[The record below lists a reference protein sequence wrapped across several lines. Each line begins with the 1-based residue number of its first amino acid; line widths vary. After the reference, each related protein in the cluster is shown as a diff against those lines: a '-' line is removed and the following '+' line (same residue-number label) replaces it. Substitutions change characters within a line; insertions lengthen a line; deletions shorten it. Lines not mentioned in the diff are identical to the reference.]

1 MTRFPQLRYGI
12 IVLANTPRK
21 ILEFI
26 MYTRY
31 FIQLNKIGR
40 KESIMKIT
48 KSCLSIAALALIGFQ
63 TQALA
68 QADANH
74 AVTYTGDVGRILN
87 ENCVVCH
94 REGGIGPMQL
104 TNYDQVRPWAPL
116 IQLKVADRTMPP
128 YAYDHGIGIQDLEG
142 DWRLEQE
149 EIDTIVAWVNQGSP
163 LGDPDVIVP
172 MPEIGDPNEWNF
184 TAELGQPDLI
194 VASIPI
200 DIPASGGDMW
210 SKHFVDMELATDR
223 CIKAVQVKPRG
234 DAKAVVHHA
243 NSDIYAPTEDG
254 EFATYGQLTEY
265 AMGKW
270 GELVPEGVCRTVPAG
285 SQVRWSIHM
294 FPGGLGATA
303 QGEMIRDNVVEVGL
317 WLHPE
322 GYEEQAQ
329 YKQDLKQYQICREG
343 DLLVPPNGY
352 ALIEGFQSFDHPV
365 RIDSFQPHGHLRMNA
380 ASLEVF
386 YPETGRTEAVSQI
399 SNWSATW
406 HHSHIYDPDVAPLL
420 PTGAVLV
427 MKQWYDNTP
436 DNPNVTDPDQYVV
449 WGSRTADEM
458 NHAWIAVTHLDDEGF
473 ERLTEERKEKELLS
487 VVDVD

>member
-1 MTRFPQLRYGI
+1 
-12 IVLANTPRK
+12 
-21 ILEFI
+21 
-26 MYTRY
+26 
-31 FIQLNKIGR
+31 LNKFSVTYLF
-40 KESIMKIT
+40 KENSMKIAKGLPGIVT
-48 KSCLSIAALALIGFQ
+48 LALMGFQ

-68 QADANH
+68 QADADH
-74 AVTYTGDVGRILN
+74 VVTYTGDVGRILN

-104 TNYDQVRPWAPL
+104 TNYNQVRPWAPL
-116 IQLKVADRTMPP
+116 IQMKVADRSMPP

-142 DWRLEQE
+142 DWRLEQS

-163 LGDPDVIVP
+163 LGDPDVVVP
-172 MPEIGDPNEWNF
+172 MPDIGDPDEWNF
-184 TAELGQPDLI
+184 TAELGKPDMIIPSQPM
-194 VASIPI
+194 
-200 DIPASGGDMW
+200 DIPASGTDLW
-210 SKHFVDMELATDR
+210 SKHFVEMGIKTDR

-234 DAKAVVHHA
+234 DAMAVVHHA

-270 GELVPEGVCRTVPAG
+270 GEIVPEDVCRTVPAG

-303 QGEMIRDNVVEVGL
+303 EGEMIKDNVVEIGL

-322 GYEEQAQ
+322 GYEKQAR
-329 YKQDLKQYQICREG
+329 YKQDLKQYQIGREG
-343 DLLVPPNGY
+343 DLLIPPNGY
-352 ALIEGFQSFDHPV
+352 AMVEGFQSFDHPV

-386 YPETGRTEAVSQI
+386 HPETGRTEPISQI

-406 HHSHIYDPDVAPLL
+406 HHSHIYNPDVAPLL
-420 PTGAVLV
+420 PTGAVLIL
-427 MKQWYDNTP
+427 KQWYDNTSN
-436 DNPNVTDPDQYVV
+436 NPNVTDPDQYVP

-458 NHAWIAVTHLDDEGF
+458 NHAWIAVTHLDDEGYEKLVA
-473 ERLTEERKEKELLS
+473 ERQEREQRS
-487 VVDVD
+487 VAVD